1 MLGRVRPSS
10 IGSLGLLELERPNS
24 KLIKDDCLSIYET
37 TLLKLKRGS
46 LCNPSLAPENSTG
59 TDENCTMESDLTE
72 QEAMPINA
80 DRSSTDSLPISSSC
94 ESTGTDQGTKS
105 LSILYLFS
113 RYKNSQ
119 QHSISSPDGVDMLA
133 GSAFSSTR
141 VSPSHSNGQLLS
153 SSKQY

>member
-24 KLIKDDCLSIYET
+24 KLIKDDSLSIYET

-46 LCNPSLAPENSTG
+46 LRNPSLAPENSTG
-59 TDENCTMESDLTE
+59 TDENCTMASDLTE
-72 QEAMPINA
+72 PLI
-80 DRSSTDSLPISSSC
+80 RSSTDSLPISSSC

-119 QHSISSPDGVDMLA
+119 QHSISSPDGMDMLA
-133 GSAFSSTR
+133 GSAFSSIR
-141 VSPSHSNGQLLS
+141 VSPSPSNDQLLS